1 MLVEGSSMRSIS
13 RVLGV
18 SINTVTKLLV
28 DAGEACRE
36 YHNRAVREVH
46 AQRVE
51 ADEVW
56 AFCYAKQQNAP
67 HVMGNPEYAGD
78 VWTWTGIDRDSKLII
93 SWLITAG
100 RGSDYAIEFM
110 DDLRSRL
117 ADRVQL
123 TTDGHRAYLEAV
135 EGAFGGNVDY
145 AQLVVK
151 QYGPASTVEEQRRYS
166 PAVCTGAVKT
176 PVTGNPDR
184 ASISTSIVERHN
196 LTTRMSVRRFTRLTN
211 AFSKKIEN
219 HQHAVALYTVWYNW
233 CRPHKSLKGET
244 PAMAAGLADWPYG
257 LGWIVDLIEQRSN

>member
-1 MLVEGSSMRSIS
+1 MDAKYLDRPLCPYLSLGPGKPPTGAFLVPKTLDILLACCYTLGMNKLTVAKRVQILHMLVEGSSMRSIS
-13 RVLGV
+13 RVVGV

-46 AQRVE
+46 VQRVE

-56 AFCYAKQQNAP
+56 AFCYSKQKNAS
-67 HVMGNPEYAGD
+67 HVTGHPDYAGD

-135 EGAFGGNVDY
+135 EGAFGGDVDY
-145 AQLVVK
+145 AT
-151 QYGPASTVEEQRRYS
+151 A
-166 PAVCTGAVKT
+166 
-176 PVTGNPDR
+176 
-184 ASISTSIVERHN
+184 
-196 LTTRMSVRRFTRLTN
+196 
-211 AFSKKIEN
+211 
-219 HQHAVALYTVWYNW
+219 
-233 CRPHKSLKGET
+233 GE
-244 PAMAAGLADWPYG
+244 AIWPG
-257 LGWIVDLIEQRSN
+257 G

>member
-1 MLVEGSSMRSIS
+1 MRSIS
-13 RVLGV
+13 RVVGV

-28 DAGEACRE
+28 DAGEACQE
-36 YHNRAVREVH
+36 YHDRTVREVH

-56 AFCYAKQQNAP
+56 SFCYSKQKNAP
-67 HVMGNPEYAGD
+67 HVTGNPEYAGD

-145 AQLVVK
+145 VAQLVK
-151 QYGPASTVEEQRRYS
+151 QYGPAATMEEQRRYS
-166 PAVCTGAVKT
+166 PAICTGAFKT
-176 PVTGNPDR
+176 PVSGNPNP

-233 CRPHKSLKGET
+233 CRSHKSLDGAT
-244 PAMAAGLADWPYG
+244 PAMAAGLTDYSRS
-257 LGWIVDLIEQRSN
+257 LDWIVELIEQHSN